1 MFILNTLIQLV
12 GVVAGIYIAITESIG
27 KGVLLVVIVLVM
39 HAIFTQLS
47 NFLMYLHQKT
57 LAKEDLHH
65 MALMAQIGRGNEA
78 APVAWKVISYTCG
91 VLFFVSASIVIYLFV
106 GKIV

>member
-12 GVVAGIYIAITESIG
+12 AVVAGIFVAITDSIG

-57 LAKEDLHH
+57 LAKEDLQH
-65 MALMAQIGRGNEA
+65 MAIMAQVGRGNEA
-78 APVAWKVISYTCG
+78 IPVAWKVIAYICG
-91 VLFFVSASIVIYLFV
+91 VLFLLSASIVIYVFLM
-106 GKIV
+106 GD